1 MMSKKSWKLPPQIW
15 NITHMKVKVKS
26 LSRVWLFVTPWT
38 VAYQAP
44 LSMGFSRQEFWS
56 GLPFPSPD
64 YGDNLNDSRF
74 LITIQKT
81 VVYFQTTFFF
91 FYNLWKNFFKFICFS
106 WRLITLQYCSGFWHT
121 LIWMP
126 WIYMFKYWN
135 KRTANWEFYIQ

>member
-1 MMSKKSWKLPPQIW
+1 MTEYFTNLTKDINLENYESQWSLKRVNTKISTPRNTLIKILKTSDEQKIMKASPQIW
-15 NITHMKVKVKS
+15 NITCI
-26 LSRVWLFVTPWT
+26 
-38 VAYQAP
+38 
-44 LSMGFSRQEFWS
+44 
-56 GLPFPSPD
+56 

-91 FYNLWKNFFKFICFS
+91 NNLWKIFFKFIYFS

-126 WIYMFKYWN
+126 WVYMFKYWN
-135 KRTANWEFYIQ
+135 KRTANWEFCIQ